1 LNRRLAPVVA
11 LMLTVAGCSGRATPT
26 LPTTTPSVV
35 SPAGT
40 WSGSISDA
48 ISGDGTMQLALTEQ
62 VANLPI
68 GTWSATFKNRDG
80 FSGHAAAS
88 RLPNGYGII
97 LYVDQPLPPCLVA
110 SGPPGGSAPVYF
122 MLINTVVTSSR
133 LTAVLG
139 RLPCSG
145 GLVFGTVSLSKQ

>member
-11 LMLTVAGCSGRATPT
+11 VMLSVAGCSGSATPT
-26 LPTTTPSVV
+26 SPTTTSSVV
-35 SPAGT
+35 SPAGS

-48 ISGDGTMQLALTEQ
+48 ISGDGTIQLALIEQ
-62 VANLPI
+62 VANAPI
-68 GTWSATFKNRDG
+68 GTWSATFKNSDS
-80 FSGHAAAS
+80 FSGHAVAS
-88 RLPNGYGII
+88 LVSNGYGII
-97 LYVDQPLPPCLVA
+97 LYVDQPLPPCLLD

-122 MLINTVVTSSR
+122 VLINAVVTSSR
-133 LTAVLG
+133 LTAVVG